1 MIRPLVM
8 MVTVLALFLASGCGT
23 RPIAALDIRLLAAD
37 IRPRDL
43 AIASHPSHLR
53 LGEILVSSDEILSY
67 RAETHCLRLSGDA
80 WDRLQTLRVPVGGIP
95 FAVCLDGQ
103 PVYAGALWTALSSLI
118 FDGVVIMLPSIEEGT
133 ICVEM
138 GYPGPNFATGEDPR
152 GDAQILQAL
161 RSAGKLRE

>member
-8 MVTVLALFLASGCGT
+8 MVTVLALLLASGCGT
-23 RPIAALDIRLLAAD
+23 RPIAALDIRLLAPD

-43 AIASHPSHLR
+43 AIASHLS
-53 LGEILVSSDEILSY
+53 LGEILVSADEIVSY
-67 RAETHCLRLSGDA
+67 QAETHCLRLSGDA

-103 PVYAGALWTALSSLI
+103 PAYAGALWTPLSSLS
-118 FDGVVIMLPSIEEGT
+118 FDGAVIMLPSIEEGT

-138 GYPGPNFATGEDPR
+138 GYPGPGFASGEDPR